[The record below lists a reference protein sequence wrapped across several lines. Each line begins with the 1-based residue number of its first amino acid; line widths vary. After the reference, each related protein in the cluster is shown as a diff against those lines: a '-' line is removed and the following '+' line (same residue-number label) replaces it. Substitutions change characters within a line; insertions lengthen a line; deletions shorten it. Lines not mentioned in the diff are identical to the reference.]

1 MPGSSSQS
9 RFHDSGN
16 GGVHERDARQGLCR
30 RLCLRWGWLGPALL
44 ICALACLG
52 DAPRAQA
59 REPAAS
65 YGETFVRVGRS
76 WAETYPGPVLAGALE
91 RLAAVQAAPVL
102 EPSATET
109 GQVEALQAEV
119 RALETRFGPYAAG
132 LEETLGA
139 LATLEW
145 RLGRVGAAE
154 DYLQRA
160 LHVTRVNGG
169 LYSPAQRDTVAQLLA
184 MRRLQGDF
192 EGLDERYGYFFR
204 VYGGGRGAGALSQEA
219 TLEYLRWQREAL
231 RRELE
236 RSDERLLSLHDLN
249 DTLIE
254 EALEALEMQA
264 ATAQQAPAHHEG
276 SPGHLEQLQGLVFS
290 QLKNLYLVQAR
301 VEPLVNDPRFGGGPG
316 SLVLRQ
322 QTRPDALNGFDFTLE
337 RLLSLQRSAYAQGR
351 ALLEQLLAQVPEQE
365 LRRRALILRE
375 LGDWHQWHGVLRP
388 AREAWAESIRL
399 LRAAGD
405 EALIEARWG
414 EPVELPDN
422 GVFLQPEAVLPE
434 AGAADAGREVLAA
447 FTVTDGGRVRDII
460 LRSVDGEPLRDFALV
475 RSLRATAFRPAHRAG
490 APVDMPVPLRRYRV
504 LE

>member
-1 MPGSSSQS
+1 
-9 RFHDSGN
+9 
-16 GGVHERDARQGLCR
+16 V
-30 RLCLRWGWLGPALL
+30 L
-44 ICALACLG
+44 ICALAWLG

-65 YGETFVRVGRS
+65 YGETFVRMGRS

-91 RLAAVQAAPVL
+91 RLAAVQATPVL
-102 EPSATET
+102 EPSATEA
-109 GQVEALQAEV
+109 GQAEALQAEV

-139 LATLEW
+139 LAMLEW

-169 LYSPAQRDTVAQLLA
+169 LYNPAQRETVAQLLA

-204 VYGGGRGAGALSQEA
+204 VYGSGRGGGALSRDA

-236 RSDERLLSLHDLN
+236 RADERLLYVHDLN

-254 EALEALEMQA
+254 SALEALTPQA
-264 ATAQQAPAHHEG
+264 GNGQEPPSGAQDD
-276 SPGHLEQLQGLVFS
+276 SRHLEQLQGLVLS

-351 ALLEQLLAQVPEQE
+351 ALLEQLLEQVPEQEQE

-388 AREAWAESIRL
+388 AREAWAEAIRL

-405 EALIEARWG
+405 EALIEASWG

-434 AGAADAGREVLAA
+434 AGAADAGREVLAG
-447 FTVTDGGRVRDII
+447 FSVTAGGRARDIV

-490 APVDMPVPLRRYRV
+490 EPVAMAVSLRRYRV